1 VIPVVIE
8 QILERLAASLRTVEE
23 CVHAVTVTVSEDHPS
38 DDALLVGDLED
49 KLRDTAAHATEAADL
64 ASILTSAAAD
74 PPTPSELRRGLSRCH
89 ALHLQVSRQL
99 RDGLLAPGHS
109 RQLRQLAAA
118 RRGPWVPWVR
128 AVSAGLETC
137 REPLWAVDD
146 ALLEAWETLA
156 ERHGGTD
163 VSVRAV
169 GQQVRLH

>member
-1 VIPVVIE
+1 MVIE
-8 QILERLAASLRTVEE
+8 QTLERLAASLRTVEE
-23 CVHAVTVTVSEDHPS
+23 CLHGVTVTVSEDHPD

-49 KLRDTAAHATEAADL
+49 KLHDIAAQAAEAADL

-74 PPTPSELRRGLSRCH
+74 PPTPSELRRGLARCH
-89 ALHLQVSRQL
+89 SLHLQVSRLL

-109 RQLRQLAAA
+109 RQLRHLAAS

-128 AVSAGLETC
+128 AVSAGLEAC

-146 ALLEAWETLA
+146 ALLEAWQTLA
-156 ERHGGTD
+156 DRHGGTE